1 MPCGVFAGEPYL
13 RRRQRRG
20 QLRSDAYEGGTACA
34 LYTHNLAY
42 SKEGCYDLGNSHTAG
57 IAHTAP
63 RPVDSLLEGRCE
75 VVDDDEEDVG
85 LRGLRGSRKRGRQR
99 SGEDKR
105 EHGLYSVSKSYCAA
119 NLNNLRSVKLFSSDC
134 EKPKFPHLNRVV
146 DKRSRRVLDVGRK
159 SALWNS
165 QRIVQVVDG

>member
-20 QLRSDAYEGGTACA
+20 RQLRSDAYEGGTACA

-105 EHGLYSVSKSYCAA
+105 EHAYSRDHRSSIPSVFDFERAPIA
-119 NLNNLRSVKLFSSDC
+119 NL
-134 EKPKFPHLNRVV
+134 KPE
-146 DKRSRRVLDVGRK
+146 RREIPTFKKV
-159 SALWNS
+159 
-165 QRIVQVVDG
+165 

>member
-20 QLRSDAYEGGTACA
+20 RQLRSDAYEGGTACA

-42 SKEGCYDLGNSHTAG
+42 SKEECGLEPQGFACYDLGNSH

-85 LRGLRGSRKRGRQR
+85 LRGLRRGRKRGGRQR
-99 SGEDKR
+99 SGDDKR
-105 EHGLYSVSKSYCAA
+105 EHGLQIAWSTGAC
-119 NLNNLRSVKLFSSDC
+119 
-134 EKPKFPHLNRVV
+134 
-146 DKRSRRVLDVGRK
+146 
-159 SALWNS
+159 
-165 QRIVQVVDG
+165 VQA